1 MNKMLLATAV
11 TGLVAASLP
20 SHAQQA
26 TITDQFVGTWK
37 VVTLKEISGDEVS
50 YPLGQQVAG
59 YVTITPYRLWLLIVD
74 STRKAPT
81 AAALTDAEASEMM
94 KSHVAWTGKY
104 LTANDTGQGI
114 AFTAHIDTASS
125 QAITGAD
132 RVFFIR
138 VVKIRFWLPGRFVLA
153 GVRGASKKCWPL
165 WGTEGSNPLP
175 SSVGV
180 RDEPVRSLSGGSVST
195 RALASSLG
203 MVVERTHSSTF
214 RLSHKP
220 HRTPIRR
227 GSSFCIP

>member
-1 MNKMLLATAV
+1 MNRMLLATAV

-74 STRKAPT
+74 TTRKAPAT
-81 AAALTDAEASEMM
+81 AALTDAEAGEMM

-114 AFTAHIDTASS
+114 H
-125 QAITGAD
+125 
-132 RVFFIR
+132 
-138 VVKIRFWLPGRFVLA
+138 LPPILTLHRA
-153 GVRGASKKCWPL
+153 K
-165 WGTEGSNPLP
+165 
-175 SSVGV
+175 
-180 RDEPVRSLSGGSVST
+180 RSLATIGF
-195 RALASSLG
+195 SSS
-203 MVVERTHSSTF
+203 ESRTTDW
-214 RLSHKP
+214 
-220 HRTPIRR
+220 
-227 GSSFCIP
+227 

>member
-1 MNKMLLATAV
+1 MNRMLLATVV

-74 STRKAPT
+74 PTRKAPAT
-81 AAALTDAEASEMM
+81 AALTDAEAGEMM

-104 LTANDTGQGI
+104 LTANDTRQGI
-114 AFTAHIDTASS
+114 TFTAHIDTASS
-125 QAITGAD
+125 QAITGDD

-138 VVKIRFWLPGRFVLA
+138 VEDNRLVMKSPGV
-153 GVRGASKKCWPL
+153 VVPMTGA
-165 WGTEGSNPLP
+165 T
-175 SSVGV
+175 SSVEIELMQA
-180 RDEPVRSLSGGSVST
+180 D
-195 RALASSLG
+195 
-203 MVVERTHSSTF
+203 
-214 RLSHKP
+214 
-220 HRTPIRR
+220 
-227 GSSFCIP
+227 

>member
-1 MNKMLLATAV
+1 MNRMLLATAV

-104 LTANDTGQGI
+104 LTANDTGQDI
-114 AFTAHIDTASS
+114 TFTAHIDTASS

-138 VVKIRFWLPGRFVLA
+138 VEENRLVMKSPGLVVPMTGLTR
-153 GVRGASKKCWPL
+153 
-165 WGTEGSNPLP
+165 
-175 SSVGV
+175 
-180 RDEPVRSLSGGSVST
+180 PVEIELVH
-195 RALASSLG
+195 AD
-203 MVVERTHSSTF
+203 
-214 RLSHKP
+214 
-220 HRTPIRR
+220 
-227 GSSFCIP
+227 